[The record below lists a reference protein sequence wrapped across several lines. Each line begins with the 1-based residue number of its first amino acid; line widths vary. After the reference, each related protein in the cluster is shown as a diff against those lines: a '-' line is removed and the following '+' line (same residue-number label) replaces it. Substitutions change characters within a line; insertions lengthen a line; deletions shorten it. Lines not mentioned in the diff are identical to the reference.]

1 MLKSL
6 NAPAQEPWSIS
17 PPRRALVLSNPGARR
32 GGEGIEPALERLRA
46 AGIAVVS
53 ETFSGP
59 DEIVADILRRADEA
73 DAIVLCG
80 GDGTLN
86 RAAPAVLRTG
96 LPMGILPMGTANDL
110 ARTLGIPD
118 GLEAAAD
125 LIATGYMRAID
136 IGLVNDHPFFNVASI
151 GLSVDLARGLTPD
164 LKRRWGRLGYAVSGL
179 QVLAKARRF
188 SAWITEGEDTI
199 RTKTLQIAVG
209 NGVHYGG
216 GNVVEESAEIDDG
229 HLDLYSLEMRN
240 VWKLALGMRTFRSGT
255 HGAWTDVRTL
265 RGREFEIRTK
275 RPREVNADGELVT
288 TTPARFRQM
297 RRAIRVFGPSPEAD
311 A

>member
-1 MLKSL
+1 MLKRTD
-6 NAPAQEPWSIS
+6 APAHAPWSIA
-17 PPRRALVLSNPGARR
+17 PPRRALVLSDPGARR
-32 GGEGIEPALERLRA
+32 GKEGIEPALDRLRD
-46 AGIAVVS
+46 AGIAVIA

-59 DEIVADILRRADEA
+59 DEVVTDILRRAEEA

-86 RAAPAVLRTG
+86 SAAPALLQTG

-118 GLEAAAD
+118 DLEAAAE
-125 LIATGYMRAID
+125 LIVKGGLRAID

-179 QVLAKARRF
+179 KVLAKARRF

-199 RTKTLQIAVG
+199 HTKTLQIAIG

-265 RGREFEIRTK
+265 RGREFEIATRI
-275 RPREVNADGELVT
+275 PREVNADGELVT

-297 RRAIRVFGPSPEAD
+297 RRAIRVFAPPEAE

>member
-1 MLKSL
+1 MLKRPD
-6 NAPAQEPWSIS
+6 APPHAPWSIA

-32 GGEGIEPALERLRA
+32 GKEGIEPALDRLRD
-46 AGIAVVS
+46 AGIAVIA

-59 DEIVADILRRADEA
+59 DEVVADILRRAEEA

-86 RAAPAVLRTG
+86 RAAPAVLETG

-118 GLEAAAD
+118 DLEAAAD
-125 LIATGYMRAID
+125 LIVKGQLRAID

-179 QVLAKARRF
+179 KVLAKARRF

-199 RTKTLQIAVG
+199 RTKTLQIAIG

-288 TTPARFRQM
+288 TTPARFRQL
-297 RRAIRVFGPSPEAD
+297 RKAIRVFGPPPED
-311 A
+311 EG